1 MKDYSPNA
9 LSMLT
14 EFFTSDIID
23 QTARRTGFVRR
34 RSKITAKVFLASV
47 TLGLWSNAK
56 TTLSQL
62 AAKMRQLGAHHAV
75 SAEAIHQRMNP
86 RAVAFL
92 QDLMQQALAKVQ
104 ALGHPCHDGV
114 FEYCSQVYIADSTGF
129 GLPACLKNLFPG
141 SGGSASVAG
150 AKIQL
155 VWEYSQSL
163 MAHFS
168 LTPLNV
174 PDQKYVN
181 QVVTLAHRGCLFIF
195 DLGYFT
201 INAFDLISQAGA
213 YFLSRLNHQ
222 TNLYAGDTPGVPAL
236 DLVKILKE
244 TPFDIIEKAIF
255 IGEKER
261 VPSRLMAVRLP
272 DEMVNERRRMA
283 RKKAKEK
290 GYPPTEAHLFLLG
303 WNLFITNV
311 PGEVWTPETVVKV
324 YPMRWQIELIF
335 KSWKSHCHLAA
346 INAKKQESVLCYLYG
361 RMLLVLVTY
370 ALYPQVRLAL
380 GVKKRKE
387 LSLLKFVNHFQAL
400 AESWMKVIFKSELAL
415 RRFLQEA
422 CDDAERL
429 AAKACRKRRT
439 SAQALRESLYQPPES
454 IDVVAAVSA

>member
-14 EFFTSDIID
+14 EFFTSDTIE

-34 RSKITAKVFLASV
+34 KSKMTGKVFLALV
-47 TLGLWSNAK
+47 TFGLWSNAK

-62 AAKMRQLGAHHAV
+62 AAKMRRFGDHQAV

-92 QDLMQQALAKVQ
+92 QDLMEQALAKVQ

-114 FEYCSQVYIADSTGF
+114 LEYFSQVYLADSTGF
-129 GLPACLKNLFPG
+129 GLPASLQHLFPG

-155 VWEYSQSL
+155 VWEYQQSL
-163 MAHFS
+163 FAHFA

-174 PDQKYVN
+174 PDQKYVD
-181 QVVTLAHRGCLFIF
+181 QVVALAQRGCLFIF
-195 DLGYFT
+195 DLGYFK
-201 INAFDLISQAGA
+201 INAFDWISQAGA

-222 TNLYAGDTPGVPAL
+222 TNLYAGDTPGLSPL

-244 TPFDIIEKAIF
+244 TPFDIIEKAMF

-261 VPSRLMAVRLP
+261 VPSRLIAVRLP
-272 DEMVNERRRMA
+272 DEIVNERRRVA
-283 RKKAKEK
+283 KRKAKEK
-290 GYPPTEAHLFLLG
+290 GYTPTEAHLFLLS

-311 PGEVWTPETVVKV
+311 PGEVWTPETVIKA
-324 YPMRWQIELIF
+324 YPIRWQIELIF
-335 KSWKSHCHLAA
+335 KSWKSHCHLAM
-346 INAKKQESVLCYLYG
+346 INAKKKDSVLCYLYG
-361 RMLLVLVTY
+361 RMLLVLLTY
-370 ALYPQVRLAL
+370 ALYPQVRSAL
-380 GVKKRKE
+380 WMKKHRE
-387 LSLLKFVNHFQAL
+387 LSLLKFVSHFQAL
-400 AESWMKVIFKSELAL
+400 ADTWMKVIFKSELAL

-429 AAKACRKRRT
+429 AAKASRKRRT
-439 SAQALRESLYQPPES
+439 SAQTLRESLDQSSEF
-454 IDVVAAVSA
+454 IDVAAAISA

>member
-9 LSMLT
+9 MSMLT
-14 EFFTSDIID
+14 EFFTSDTIE
-23 QTARRTGFVRR
+23 QTARRTRFVRR
-34 RSKITAKVFLASV
+34 RSKITGKAFLALV
-47 TLGLWSNAK
+47 TFGLWSNAK
-56 TTLSQL
+56 TTLAQL
-62 AAKMRQLGAHHAV
+62 AAKMRRFGDHQGV

-92 QDLMQQALAKVQ
+92 QDLMQQALAKIQ
-104 ALGHPCHDGV
+104 ALKHPCHDGV
-114 FEYCSQVYIADSTGF
+114 FEAFRQVYLADSTGF
-129 GLPACLKNLFPG
+129 GLPECLQHLFPG

-155 VWEYSQSL
+155 VWEYRQSL
-163 MAHFS
+163 MAHFA

-181 QVVTLAHRGCLFIF
+181 QVVALAHRGCLFIF

-201 INAFDLISQAGA
+201 INAFDLISQASA

-222 TNLYAGDTPGVPAL
+222 TNLYEGDTPGLPPL

-244 TPFDIIEKAIF
+244 TPFDIIEKAMF

-261 VPSRLMAVRLP
+261 VPSRLIAVRLP
-272 DEMVNERRRMA
+272 DEIVNERRRVA

-290 GYPPTEAHLFLLG
+290 GYTPTEAHLFLLG

-311 PGEVWTPETVVKV
+311 PVEIWTPETVIKA
-324 YPMRWQIELIF
+324 YPIRWQIELIF

-346 INAKKQESVLCYLYG
+346 INVKKQESVLCYLYG

-370 ALYPQVRLAL
+370 ALYPQVRSAL
-380 GVKKRKE
+380 WVKKRRE

-400 AESWMKVIFKSELAL
+400 AESWMKVIFQSELAL

-439 SAQALRESLYQPPES
+439 SAQALRESLNQPTES
-454 IDVVAAVSA
+454 IDVVVAASA